1 MDKAKSDYIQ
11 YRILRAKQTL
21 HDAEI
26 LALNKS
32 WSSAINRLYYA
43 CFYAVHALLFKHNI
57 NAKTH
62 SGAKIK
68 FFQEFI
74 RTGKIDKEFSKLYS
88 DLMDWRYEGDYADFI
103 EFEEDIIISSIE
115 KVKQFI
121 SSIEEAIAE

>member
-1 MDKAKSDYIQ
+1 MEKAKTEYIQ

-26 LALNKS
+26 LALSKS
-32 WSSAINRLYYA
+32 WNSSINRLYYV
-43 CFYAVHALLFKHNI
+43 CFYAVHALLFKYNFT
-57 NAKTH
+57 AKTH

-88 DLMDWRYEGDYADFI
+88 DLLDWRYEGDYADFI
-103 EFEEDIIISSIE
+103 DFEEDVVMSSIG

-121 SSIEEAIAE
+121 STVEKVIAD